1 MARLALNK
9 SSLSRQQSQLK
20 TFERFLPSLDLKRR
34 QLLAE
39 RNKARIALQRTREAI
54 AQFTVDVGERLPMLS
69 NNEIELRGLVRLTGV
84 NLAEENIVGTRLPVL
99 AGIAVEV
106 RAYPLMARP
115 HWVDA
120 VVRELRAVLELRVR
134 AQVEERRLALLE
146 AAVKTITQRVNLFEK
161 VLIPRARGNIK
172 RIRIYLSDAERAGV
186 VNSKIAKRKRAAE
199 SAPR

>member
-69 NNEIELRGLVRLTGV
+69 NNEIALRGLVRLSGV
-84 NLAEENIVGTRLPVL
+84 NLTEENIVGTRLPVL

-120 VVRELRAVLELRVR
+120 VVRELRVVLELRVR

-161 VLIPRARGNIK
+161 VLIPRARRNIK
-172 RIRIYLSDAERAGV
+172 HIRIYLSDAERAGV

-199 SAPR
+199 SAL

>member
-39 RNKARIALQRTREAI
+39 RNKARIALQRPREAI

-69 NNEIELRGLVRLTGV
+69 NNEIALRGLVRLTGV
-84 NLAEENIVGTRLPVL
+84 NLTEENIVGTRLPVL

-120 VVRELRAVLELRVR
+120 VVRELRVVLELRVR

-161 VLIPRARGNIK
+161 VLIPRARRNIK
-172 RIRIYLSDAERAGV
+172 HIRIYLSDAERAGV

-199 SAPR
+199 SAL

>member
-69 NNEIELRGLVRLTGV
+69 NNEIALRGLVRLTGV
-84 NLAEENIVGTRLPVL
+84 NLTEENIVGTRLPVL

-120 VVRELRAVLELRVR
+120 VVRELRVVLELRVR

>member
-39 RNKARIALQRTREAI
+39 RNKAVLALRRTRAAI
-54 AQFTVDVGERLPMLS
+54 EQYTADVGERLPMLS
-69 NNEIELRGLVRLTGV
+69 NNEIDLRGLVRLTGAS
-84 NLAEENIVGTRLPVL
+84 LAEENIVGTRLPVL
-99 AGIAVEV
+99 RSITVDV
-106 RAYPLMARP
+106 REYPLMARP

-120 VVRELRAVLELRVR
+120 VTQELKVVLELQVR
-134 AQVEERRLALLE
+134 AHVEERRVALLE

-161 VLIPRARGNIK
+161 VLIPRARRNIK

-186 VNSKIAKRKRAAE
+186 VNSKIAKRKRAVE
-199 SAPR
+199 SALQ

>member
-69 NNEIELRGLVRLTGV
+69 NNEIALRGLVRLTGV
-84 NLAEENIVGTRLPVL
+84 NLTEENIVGTRLPVL
-99 AGIAVEV
+99 AGIAVEDIC
-106 RAYPLMARP
+106 P
-115 HWVDA
+115 
-120 VVRELRAVLELRVR
+120 
-134 AQVEERRLALLE
+134 
-146 AAVKTITQRVNLFEK
+146 
-161 VLIPRARGNIK
+161 RGNEHGGCDFGCRPERVK
-172 RIRIYLSDAERAGV
+172 RHLDSAFARSQFPSRDAENYFGRVGV
-186 VNSKIAKRKRAAE
+186 DHFNPPLTRLVGFSLPNSHPFEAV
-199 SAPR
+199 

>member
-69 NNEIELRGLVRLTGV
+69 NNEIALRGLVRLTGV
-84 NLAEENIVGTRLPVL
+84 NLTEENIVGTRLPVL

-120 VVRELRAVLELRVR
+120 VVRELRVVLELRVR

-161 VLIPRARGNIK
+161 VLIPRARRNIK
-172 RIRIYLSDAERAGV
+172 HIRIYLSDAERAGV

-199 SAPR
+199 SAL

>member
-69 NNEIELRGLVRLTGV
+69 NNEIELRGLVRLSGV

-120 VVRELRAVLELRVR
+120 VVRELRVVLELRVR

-161 VLIPRARGNIK
+161 VLIPRARRNIK
-172 RIRIYLSDAERAGV
+172 HIRIYLSDAERAGV

-199 SAPR
+199 SAL

>member
-39 RNKARIALQRTREAI
+39 RNKARRALQRTREAI
-54 AQFTVDVGERLPMLS
+54 AQYTADVGERLPMLN
-69 NNEIELRGLVRLTGV
+69 NNEIELRGLVRLTDIK
-84 NLAEENIVGTRLPVL
+84 LAEENIVGTRLPVL
-99 AGIAVEV
+99 ADIAVAV

-120 VVRELRAVLELRVR
+120 VARELRVVLELRVR
-134 AQVEERRLALLE
+134 AQVEQQRLALLE

-199 SAPR
+199 SAL